1 MTMEATNVLS
11 TRDAMLR
18 ADTAAVGARTYITR
32 GCGADDPSVRQ
43 GTNFPKPLAHAP
55 GMNTLRPITAGLR
68 ERHAPE
74 RSDYLIDGFRVSFLH
89 QADWKCDCREFGVA
103 GTCRHTRE
111 AGGMRAAQSLIRQR
125 LAGF

>member
-1 MTMEATNVLS
+1 
-11 TRDAMLR
+11 MLR
-18 ADTAAVGARTYITR
+18 PGPVAVGAGTNIRCAAR
-32 GCGADDPSVRQ
+32 LRAGNASVRQ
-43 GTNFPKPLAHAP
+43 RTNLPSAGAHTP
-55 GMNTLRPITAGLR
+55 GMNTLRPVAAGSR
-68 ERHAPE
+68 AKSAPE

-111 AGGMRAAQSLIRQR
+111 AGGMRAAQSLIRRR